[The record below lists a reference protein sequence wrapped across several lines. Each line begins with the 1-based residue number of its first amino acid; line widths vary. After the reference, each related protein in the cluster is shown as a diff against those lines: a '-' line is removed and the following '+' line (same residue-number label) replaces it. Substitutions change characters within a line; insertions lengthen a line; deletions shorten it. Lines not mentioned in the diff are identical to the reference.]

1 MQFEAPSHAPTG
13 GGSINPVDIYAEFR
27 SGKIP
32 AIAAKSVEVD
42 DSIGFVYWDKTEK
55 CRKKIQSA
63 TFWVVGVFAQVS
75 GSVKVSEKEYNNYG
89 SNLVKDTRT
98 DIISVYDRDTNPKK
112 EVTRGLYR
120 DVKAFLQSAGR
131 YEGVGYKKTLICYDS
146 KTEQVM
152 SIIISQK
159 MEAAMIKAIAAIS
172 NSKPEKINLLS
183 LDDISSEIWGLD
195 FTGEL
200 EKVNTESKPYDGK
213 GDMFFAP
220 VFTAGVIRAGGKYND
235 LFSTVSQLQDTMS
248 AYVQNSQQYLSNGK
262 TEQKEFS
269 YDGFEQPTAPTA
281 PAYTP
286 PPMPT
291 VERGFDFDT
300 TNDLPF

>member
-1 MQFEAPSHAPTG
+1 
-13 GGSINPVDIYAEFR
+13 
-27 SGKIP
+27 
-32 AIAAKSVEVD
+32 
-42 DSIGFVYWDKTEK
+42 
-55 CRKKIQSA
+55 
-63 TFWVVGVFAQVS
+63 
-75 GSVKVSEKEYNNYG
+75 
-89 SNLVKDTRT
+89 
-98 DIISVYDRDTNPKK
+98 
-112 EVTRGLYR
+112 
-120 DVKAFLQSAGR
+120 
-131 YEGVGYKKTLICYDS
+131 
-146 KTEQVM
+146 M

-159 MEAAMIKAIAAIS
+159 MEAAMIKAIAAVS

-262 TEQKEFS
+262 TEEKQFS
-269 YDGFEQPTAPTA
+269 YDSFEQPTAPTA
-281 PAYTP
+281 PAYTH

-291 VERGFDFDT
+291 VERGFDFDS